1 MATARR
7 TTRTARRTTRI
18 GSSLKALLAL
28 LLAACAGCSTLP
40 TIDPGP
46 VASSRAPVRLEG
58 ARGPLSARQSKA
70 VLARLESRG
79 EETSI
84 FDRHLALEGEIA
96 GSPLVV
102 GNKVTLLKDGPATY
116 AAMFAAIAAAR
127 DHVHMETYIIEGD
140 EVGEKFADAFIAVR
154 AKGVSVSLIYDAVGS
169 LGTPGSSF
177 KRLTDAGVEVLAFNT
192 VNPNHRDHRK
202 ILIVDGT
209 TAFVGGVNISS
220 VYSAGSAR
228 KPSGAGATS
237 GQPWRD
243 THLRVEGAVVAEF
256 QKLFLGSWEKQ
267 GGEALAARVAFPR
280 QATSG
285 REVVRAIASSPD
297 DQYSLV
303 YATLL
308 SAIGSAE
315 TQLYLTNAYFVPDPQ
330 LMKALMDAAR
340 RGVDVKLVLPAKTD
354 SWMVFH
360 AGRASFDELLAA
372 GVKIYARRDAMLHA
386 KTAVV
391 DGVWSTVGS
400 SNLDWRSFLH
410 NEEVVAVVVGQEFGD
425 QMQAMFAADVD
436 ASDAITLQAWRARP
450 MADRMSEMMA
460 VLWSYW
466 L

>member
-1 MATARR
+1 MTFK
-7 TTRTARRTTRI
+7 T
-18 GSSLKALLAL
+18 LLAL
-28 LLAACAGCSTLP
+28 FLVAAAGCSTLP
-40 TIDPGP
+40 DIAPDPGP
-46 VASSRAPVRLEG
+46 SASAPVRLEG
-58 ARGPLSARQSKA
+58 ARGPLSPQQSKA
-70 VLARLESRG
+70 VLGRLESRG
-79 EETSI
+79 EQTSI

-116 AAMFAAIAAAR
+116 ASMFAAIALAR
-127 DHVHMETYIIEGD
+127 DHVHMETYIIEDD
-140 EVGEKFADAFIAVR
+140 EIGEKFAAAFLASRARGVR
-154 AKGVSVSLIYDAVGS
+154 VSLIYDAVGS
-169 LGTPGSSF
+169 LGTPGSFF
-177 KRLTDAGVEVLAFNT
+177 KRLADAGVDVLSFNT

-202 ILIVDGT
+202 ILIVDGA

-220 VYSAGSAR
+220 VYSAGSSR
-228 KPSGAGATS
+228 KSSGDAVD
-237 GQPWRD
+237 QRWRD
-243 THLRVEGAVVAEF
+243 THLRIEGPVVAEF
-256 QKLFLGSWEKQ
+256 QKLFLATWEKQ
-267 GGEALAARVAFPR
+267 GGAPLSERVAFPR
-280 QATSG
+280 QASPG

-297 DQYSLV
+297 DSYSLV
-303 YATLL
+303 YVTLL

-315 TQLYLTNAYFVPDPQ
+315 TGVYLTNAYFVPDPQ

-410 NEEVVAVVVGQEFGD
+410 NEEVMAIVVGQEFGD
-425 QMQAMFAADVD
+425 QMQAMFAADVA
-436 ASDAITLQAWRARP
+436 ASEAITLEAWRARP
-450 MADRMSEMMA
+450 MGDRMSELMA
-460 VLWSYW
+460 QLWRYW